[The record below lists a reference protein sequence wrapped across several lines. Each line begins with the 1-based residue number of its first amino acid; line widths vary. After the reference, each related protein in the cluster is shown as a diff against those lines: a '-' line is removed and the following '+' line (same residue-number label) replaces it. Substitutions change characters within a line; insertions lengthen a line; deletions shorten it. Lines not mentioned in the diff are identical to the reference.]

1 MSPECESYQ
10 INGADF
16 DIKYRIQEEI
26 VWVRVSGAAVEDFY
40 GAKGAAKE
48 TFKKNADDICRKIG
62 ADLAKRETK
71 GQRMVSRYA
80 LKSSDFARI
89 MKAA

>member
-10 INGADF
+10 MNGPDF

-40 GAKGAAKE
+40 GAKGAAREKFKE
-48 TFKKNADDICRKIG
+48 HADDICEKIG

-80 LKSSDFARI
+80 IKSGDFARI